1 MSKKVGYAETRLVKS
16 KQKHKNK
23 FVTLM
28 VCVLSLA
35 MVVLLSGVL
44 AGAITVGNFSNLFQN
59 KSNTISAHSYYMV
72 SMGKYNSRSEA
83 EAVASGAAV
92 MGASAYVWE
101 LNKMFYVVGNIY
113 KNSSEADSVLKN
125 ISGTGNYEISV
136 EEIKFKK
143 LTISNK
149 EYSNEQIKAIV
160 EAIKSLNNI
169 YEKCYDY
176 SLKVDKGEVN
186 TGLVSSE
193 LNSIKSEAKI
203 TAAKLDAINSYAV
216 SELTINTK
224 NAFISVVDAL
234 DNAILKVISGNS
246 VNGDLRCL
254 VSKIVVAKYN
264 LYQNI

>member
-113 KNSSEADSVLKN
+113 KNSSEAD
-125 ISGTGNYEISV
+125 
-136 EEIKFKK
+136 
-143 LTISNK
+143 
-149 EYSNEQIKAIV
+149 
-160 EAIKSLNNI
+160 
-169 YEKCYDY
+169 
-176 SLKVDKGEVN
+176 
-186 TGLVSSE
+186 
-193 LNSIKSEAKI
+193 
-203 TAAKLDAINSYAV
+203 
-216 SELTINTK
+216 
-224 NAFISVVDAL
+224 
-234 DNAILKVISGNS
+234 
-246 VNGDLRCL
+246 
-254 VSKIVVAKYN
+254 
-264 LYQNI
+264 